1 MSIIKSGLFDI
12 TNKVIEY
19 AAKNII
25 DMPGNNGQ
33 QILVD
38 MLIKQMENGK
48 ATLYAEIDDED
59 GFSAQSTMD
68 LDFYSPH
75 EEAIQEIIQA
85 AIEHSE
91 LLAAQAEIPGSGW
104 SFDEAKQ
111 TGNWKIVGLD
121 Q

>member
-1 MSIIKSGLFDI
+1 MAKAGSFNI
-12 TNKVIEY
+12 TTKVIEY

-33 QILVD
+33 QVLVD
-38 MLIKQMENGK
+38 KLIKQMENGRVILN
-48 ATLYAEIDDED
+48 AAIDDD
-59 GFSAQSTMD
+59 GDFSASSNMD
-68 LDFYSPH
+68 LDFSSNHP
-75 EEAIQEIIQA
+75 EAIQEIIQS

-91 LLAAQAEIPGSGW
+91 LLAAQAQIPGSGW
-104 SFDEAKQ
+104 SFDEALE

>member
-1 MSIIKSGLFDI
+1 MANAGSFNI

-19 AAKNII
+19 AAKNIM

-33 QILVD
+33 QVLVD
-38 MLIKQMENGK
+38 KLLKQMENGRVILN
-48 ATLYAEIDDED
+48 AVIDDD
-59 GFSAQSTMD
+59 GDFTANSDMD
-68 LDFYSPH
+68 LDFSSNHP
-75 EEAIQEIIQA
+75 EAIEEIIKS

-91 LLAAQAEIPGSGW
+91 LLAKQAEIPGSGW
-104 SFDEAKQ
+104 SFEEAKQ